1 MHNHANN
8 IQTSFAAGFLKSAQA
23 SGLNEQAFKNIIKK
37 AVAWEGMTESQARA
51 MQSALNGSQS
61 AHYADS
67 LYDNSKDLLAKRDRH
82 VTQPPGMHQALT
94 GAAYAAPGAL
104 GGAALAT
111 GLGALLTR
119 GKSLGG
125 LAPGLAHSSHPFVA
139 KLAPHAAYL
148 AQKVPG
154 ASRATHHL
162 GGVGRY
168 LEHNA
173 VLDPTKFNAVAAGAG
188 AGVGGGAGAVYGA
201 HKAREQDEAYRMLQ
215 DPQVLQG
222 VINSMR
228 AERDLLRG

>member
-1 MHNHANN
+1 MNDHANN

-119 GKSLGG
+119 GKSLKGH
-125 LAPGLAHSSHPFVA
+125 ASSVPGVSSA
-139 KLAPHAAYL
+139 APHL
-148 AQKVPG
+148 G
-154 ASRATHHL
+154 AI
-162 GGVGRY
+162 GKY
-168 LEHNA
+168 LEHHATLNPSA
-173 VLDPTKFNAVAAGAG
+173 FAGATAGIG
-188 AGVGGGAGAVYGA
+188 AGLGGAATASYGV
-201 HKAREQDEAYRMLQ
+201 HKAKGEDEAYRMLQ
-215 DPQVLQG
+215 DPQVLQS

-228 AERDLLRG
+228 TERDLLRG